1 MKNTITLFIF
11 ALLLSSCAE
20 KKPKY
25 SIDDYSTLE
34 GLYSAEVESI
44 IGEPDVVE
52 ELESKV
58 YTYKQILITNF
69 GKKCDL
75 FLYFDGVN
83 TGRFTND
90 IVGTIETSSC
100 EDTSSSTS
108 KSKSSSTSKSTSKS
122 KRSSTSTSSNKDASL
137 EESKRVYN
145 LGYDDGQMAYGL
157 PASQSASASEVY
169 MAKGY
174 NFSKLDYIIYV
185 QGYKDGQFG
194 RTRNAYDDEQ
204 TKQ

>member
-25 SIDDYSTLE
+25 SINDYSTLE

-44 IGEPDVVE
+44 IGLPDVVDDIDGY
-52 ELESKV
+52 SKV

-75 FLYFDGVN
+75 FLYFDGLN

-90 IVGTIETSSC
+90 IVGTIKTSSC
-100 EDTSSSTS
+100 EDTKELPESIVKEYESSSSTS
-108 KSKSSSTSKSTSKS
+108 KSKS
-122 KRSSTSTSSNKDASL
+122 SSTSTSSNKDASL

-157 PASQSASASEVY
+157 PASQRASAFEVH

-174 NFSKLDYIIYV
+174 NFSKLDYNIYV
-185 QGYKDGQFG
+185 MGYKDGQYG
-194 RTRNAYDDEQ
+194 RKRKY
-204 TKQ
+204 

>member
-25 SIDDYSTLE
+25 SIDNYSTLE

-44 IGEPDVVE
+44 IGEPDVVADIDGY
-52 ELESKV
+52 SKV

-108 KSKSSSTSKSTSKS
+108 KSKSSSTS
-122 KRSSTSTSSNKDASL
+122 TSSNKDASL

-157 PASQSASASEVY
+157 PASQRASAFEVH
-169 MAKGY
+169 MVKGY
-174 NFSKLDYIIYV
+174 NFSKLDYKVYV
-185 QGYKDGQFG
+185 MGYKDGQFG
-194 RTRNAYDDEQ
+194 RKRKY
-204 TKQ
+204 

>member
-44 IGEPDVVE
+44 IGEPDVVADTDGYG
-52 ELESKV
+52 KV

-108 KSKSSSTSKSTSKS
+108 KSKSSSTSKSKS
-122 KRSSTSTSSNKDASL
+122 SSTSTSSNKDASL

-157 PASQSASASEVY
+157 PASQRASAFEVH
-169 MAKGY
+169 MVKGY
-174 NFSKLDYIIYV
+174 NFSKLDYKVYV
-185 QGYKDGQFG
+185 MGYKDGQFG
-194 RTRNAYDDEQ
+194 RKRKY
-204 TKQ
+204 